1 LLRLYL
7 NNEVARRLSTSPLIG
22 KVKSNFFIMKN
33 AKVNDST
40 SDFASLM
47 KEDGFKI
54 PQVGDTVVG
63 TILSA
68 SKAEVRL
75 DIGGFMTGV
84 VRGRELYFEASE
96 FSKLK
101 TGDEIEATLID
112 AENENGELELSFR
125 YAGQEKTWKTI
136 LEAYEKKQPITVK
149 VKAANRGGLLV
160 MYTQIPAFLPVS
172 QLSPENY
179 PRVAGGDKAK
189 ILEKLKSLVDQE
201 IEVKIITLDRKEEK
215 LVVSEKDAWQEKQKD
230 FISKYKVGDTVE
242 GRIIAVTGFGVFVN
256 FGGNLEG
263 LIHIS
268 ELAWQRI
275 EDPSELY
282 KVGDAISAQIINIEG
297 AKIFLSAKKLLE
309 DPWTEVAK
317 RYKVGQIIAGSIL
330 KVNPFGLFVE
340 LDADIHGLAH
350 VSQLGLIT
358 GQKIEDMYNN
368 GDKLDFEIISLDI
381 NEHRLGLAIPGKSKE
396 RKGKTKVSDKETVA
410 EKADKKEKK
419 TSEKSKK
426 EEVDSSE
433 KVSKTE
439 EAEEK
444 TEVKKTKK
452 VKKEADKEVDSEV
465 SADQEEK

>member
-1 LLRLYL
+1 
-7 NNEVARRLSTSPLIG
+7 
-22 KVKSNFFIMKN
+22 MKN
-33 AKVNDST
+33 TKVSENT

-47 KEDGFKI
+47 KEDSFKI
-54 PQVGDTVVG
+54 PQVGDTVLG
-63 TILSA
+63 KILSA

-101 TGDEIEATLID
+101 SGEEIEATVID

-125 YAGQEKTWKTI
+125 YAGQEKTWQTI
-136 LEAYEKKQPITVK
+136 MEAYEKKQPIK
-149 VKAANRGGLLV
+149 VKISAANRGGLLV

-179 PRVAGGDKAK
+179 PRVAGGDKTK
-189 ILEKLKSLVDQE
+189 ILEKLKSLVGQE

-230 FISKYKVGDTVE
+230 FISQYKVGDTVE

-275 EDPSELY
+275 EDPSEIY
-282 KVGDAISAQIINIEG
+282 KVGDLISAQIINIEG
-297 AKIFLSAKKLLE
+297 AKIFLSAKKLLA
-309 DPWTEVAK
+309 DPWSEVAK
-317 RYKVGQIIAGSIL
+317 RYEVGQTVTGSIL

-340 LDADIHGLAH
+340 LDSDIHGLAH

-358 GQKIEDMYNN
+358 GQKIEDMFKS
-368 GDKLDFEIISLDI
+368 GDKMEFEIISLDI
-381 NEHRLGLAIPGKSKE
+381 NEHRLGLAMPGKSKE
-396 RKGKTKVSDKETVA
+396 RKGKTKTTEKEKPEAKTTDKKAKKESEESDSEKTEEVVSEKAEEATPKKVKKAKKEVSSDKETS
-410 EKADKKEKK
+410 D
-419 TSEKSKK
+419 
-426 EEVDSSE
+426 D
-433 KVSKTE
+433 TE
-439 EAEEK
+439 
-444 TEVKKTKK
+444 
-452 VKKEADKEVDSEV
+452 
-465 SADQEEK
+465 